1 MSKRKVT
8 TVSYEDAVRNILNF
22 VEGDDGGIENIPLPL
37 IGNNAEFERGK
48 YEQSSDEEH
57 NDPVTQRRKKLLTRN
72 RLFHNIDSALDLENY
87 NQTHF
92 INGNGHLETMTG
104 YLVPNN
110 KRDTETIRWTSKM
123 PQVTGY
129 SVDLMLL

>member
-37 IGNNAEFERGK
+37 IDNNAEFERGK
-48 YEQSSDEEH
+48 YELSSDEEY

-72 RLFHNIDSALDLENY
+72 RLFHNI
-87 NQTHF
+87 
-92 INGNGHLETMTG
+92 
-104 YLVPNN
+104 
-110 KRDTETIRWTSKM
+110 
-123 PQVTGY
+123 
-129 SVDLMLL
+129 